1 MQVYMVDEAGYLSD
15 EFSAQ
20 KNRKRPGQYLLPPD
34 AILTTPNKQDG
45 YWPKWNK
52 EKEAWEYEKIPTCA
66 ADFLNLPPIS
76 HESQSPRDIKY
87 RELIDK
93 FKDDDET
100 LTLKRGEEDL
110 SWYMEKIPEKTLE
123 EVRQEKLNELNSKFS
138 QVESSAYV
146 ESSLGYTIDANE
158 TANRDLEG
166 LTTVMTDEE
175 TRYFCDYNNEMHPV
189 TRSDCLTM
197 RKEVIANCQNLY
209 TQKWL
214 MRDQIE
220 KAQTKEELEKIQI
233 EFKQTSFAVKEE

>member
-15 EFSAQ
+15 EFPAQ

-34 AILTTPNKQDG
+34 AILTAPNKQDG
-45 YWPKWNK
+45 YWPKWNN
-52 EKEAWEYEKIPTCA
+52 ETEAWEYEKIPTCA

-138 QVESSAYV
+138 QATAVRSLAWSSASTSA
-146 ESSLGYTIDANE
+146 SSARGPRSRPTPRPLSASPAT
-158 TANRDLEG
+158 TA
-166 LTTVMTDEE
+166 
-175 TRYFCDYNNEMHPV
+175 
-189 TRSDCLTM
+189 
-197 RKEVIANCQNLY
+197 
-209 TQKWL
+209 
-214 MRDQIE
+214 
-220 KAQTKEELEKIQI
+220 
-233 EFKQTSFAVKEE
+233 

>member
-1 MQVYMVDEAGYLSD
+1 MVDEAGYLSD
-15 EFSAQ
+15 EFPAQ

-34 AILTTPNKQDG
+34 AILTAPNKQDG

-110 SWYMEKIPEKTLE
+110 SWYMERVPEKTLE

-166 LTTVMTDEE
+166 LTTVMSEDE
-175 TRYFCDYNNEMHPV
+175 TRYFCDYNNKMHPV